1 MKKIIRLTESD
12 LTRIIK
18 RVIKEE
24 EDFDSLVKKVFGK
37 KTPNVSKVSNKNE
50 MDESILRFSDGE
62 EFDTSGP
69 LRKEERYDGWY
80 VIGNGKL
87 IPAKDEE
94 DADEKIERL
103 MDEPRRGYRGE

>member
-50 MDESILRFSDGE
+50 MDE
-62 EFDTSGP
+62 
-69 LRKEERYDGWY
+69 RK
-80 VIGNGKL
+80 
-87 IPAKDEE
+87 
-94 DADEKIERL
+94 KIKI
-103 MDEPRRGYRGE
+103 

>member
-1 MKKIIRLTESD
+1 MKKVIRLTESD

-18 RVIKEE
+18 RVIKEEE

-37 KTPNVSKVSNKNE
+37 KTPNVSKVSNKHE
-50 MDESILRFSDGE
+50 MAEHTLRFSDGE

-80 VIGNGKL
+80 VIGNGRL
-87 IPAKDEE
+87 IPVKDEE
-94 DADEKIERL
+94 EADKKIERL
-103 MDEPRRGYRGE
+103 MDEPRRGHRD